1 MSTTAPQHVDV
12 EQQTAD
18 TEADAF
24 IHHDHVGHGSTPAAW
39 ALCTLVV
46 IGALLIGLAMIFE
59 SWVMAWIGIALIP
72 VALIVGIVMKKMGYG
87 VEMDSAAVIN
97 QGEDPRDH
105 QGPAT
110 TRLNS

>member
-1 MSTTAPQHVDV
+1 
-12 EQQTAD
+12 
-18 TEADAF
+18 
-24 IHHDHVGHGSTPAAW
+24 
-39 ALCTLVV
+39 
-46 IGALLIGLAMIFE
+46 
-59 SWVMAWIGIALIP
+59 MAWIGIALMP

-110 TRLNS
+110 THLNS